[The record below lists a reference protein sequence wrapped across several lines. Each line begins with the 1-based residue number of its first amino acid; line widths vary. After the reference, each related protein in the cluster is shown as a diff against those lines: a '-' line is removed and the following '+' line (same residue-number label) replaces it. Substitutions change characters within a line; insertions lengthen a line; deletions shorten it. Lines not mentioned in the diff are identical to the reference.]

1 MCAQLVAV
9 THTTENALEDYSPDR
24 KGSIKRTVCLTSSKK
39 GADSIADKL
48 VEENVKKGWESAG

>member
-1 MCAQLVAV
+1 MAV